1 MILTCPACA
10 TRYAIDPASLSTGG
24 RKVRCV
30 KCQHVWHQAPPE
42 DMPRRVEITAEPA
55 MATGGMAPER
65 VALPPR
71 PRQRAPQGGS
81 SGFGLLVFLVVLFGL
96 VAAIGYLGRER
107 IVEQWP
113 AARDL
118 YALVGLESA
127 ALGEGLELSNI
138 NFVRQT
144 IDNQDVLTVEG
155 DVFNTTKDVVGV
167 PNLIATL
174 RNEKNQWLF
183 DWVFRI
189 DRAAL
194 EPGETA
200 HFSTTTKNPPD
211 ASKRITITF
220 TDKPV
225 GG

>member
-10 TRYAIDPASLSTGG
+10 TRYAIDPASLGAAG

-30 KCQHVWHQAPPE
+30 KCQHVWQQTPPE
-42 DMPRRVEITAEPA
+42 DMPHRVEIAPEPA
-55 MATGGMAPER
+55 MAAAGVAPDR
-65 VALPPR
+65 MTLPPR
-71 PRQRAPQGGS
+71 PRQRAPQGGG

-113 AARDL
+113 ATRDL

-144 IDNQDVLTVEG
+144 IDNQDVLTVQG
-155 DVFNTTKDVVGV
+155 DIFNKTGEVVGV

-189 DRAAL
+189 EQAAL
-194 EPGETA
+194 QPGETA
-200 HFSTTTKNPPD
+200 HFATTTKNPPD
-211 ASKRITITF
+211 ASKRITIAF

>member
-10 TRYAIDPASLSTGG
+10 TRYAIDPASLGAAG

-30 KCQHVWHQAPPE
+30 KCQHVWQQTPPE

-55 MATGGMAPER
+55 MAAGGAAHDR

-71 PRQRAPQGGS
+71 PRQRAPQGGG

-96 VAAIGYLGRER
+96 IAAIGYLGRER

-113 AARDL
+113 ASRDL

-144 IDNQDVLTVEG
+144 IDTQDVLTVQG
-155 DVFNTTKDVVGV
+155 DIFNKTGEVVGV

-189 DRAAL
+189 DQAAL
-194 EPGETA
+194 QPGETA
-200 HFSTTTKNPPD
+200 HFTTTTKNPPD

>member
-1 MILTCPACA
+1 MILTCPACT
-10 TRYAIDPASLSTGG
+10 TRYAIDPASLGAGG

-42 DMPRRVEITAEPA
+42 DMPRRVELTTEPVLA
-55 MATGGMAPER
+55 GAGVAPDR
-65 VALPPR
+65 VVLPPR
-71 PRQRAPQGGS
+71 PRQRAAESTGL
-81 SGFGLLVFLVVLFGL
+81 GFGLLVFLVVLFGL
-96 VAAIGYLGRER
+96 VAAVGYLGRER
-107 IVEQWP
+107 IVEEWP
-113 AARDL
+113 AARDI
-118 YALVGLESA
+118 YALVGLETA
-127 ALGEGLELSNI
+127 GLGEGLELSNI

-144 IDNQDVLTVEG
+144 VDNQDILTVEG
-155 DVFNTTKDVVGV
+155 DILNTTQDVVGV

-194 EPGETA
+194 QPGESA
-200 HFSTTTKNPPD
+200 HFATTTKNPPEE
-211 ASKRITITF
+211 SKRITITF
-220 TDKPV
+220 TEKPV